1 MSMRVLLGAVSHCQG
16 WSLLYFKV
24 AFEDEALAFEECTTW
39 PPFSNSRELLKELHF
54 DLPLESPPGPAAGD
68 PVYLQ
73 GG

>member
-1 MSMRVLLGAVSHCQG
+1 MSMRVLLGVVSHFQG

-24 AFEDEALAFEECTTW
+24 AFEDDALAFEEW

-68 PVYLQ
+68 PICLR